1 MYKMQKIQNVMS
13 PHEDARSQGV
23 VVSKEKYL
31 LERCMP
37 ISEVTDDV
45 TARITASL
53 SCWIKANIKWAND
66 IHWQNCLSIELKCAK
81 AFSASQVINTRQSY
95 IVESILQC
103 ISTCV
108 YLSRHPLSATINIL
122 TFISEG
128 LLCFTGMQMMFKKMC
143 PLLAAKHH
151 ASNRF
156 AVA

>member
-23 VVSKEKYL
+23 VASKEKYL

-45 TARITASL
+45 TAQIAASL
-53 SCWIKANIKWAND
+53 SCLIKANIKWASD
-66 IHWQNCLSIELKCAK
+66 IHWQNCLSK

-108 YLSRHPLSATINIL
+108 YLSRHPLSATINIFYFWGPVVL
-122 TFISEG
+122 YWDTDD
-128 LLCFTGMQMMFKKMC
+128 
-143 PLLAAKHH
+143 
-151 ASNRF
+151 
-156 AVA
+156 V